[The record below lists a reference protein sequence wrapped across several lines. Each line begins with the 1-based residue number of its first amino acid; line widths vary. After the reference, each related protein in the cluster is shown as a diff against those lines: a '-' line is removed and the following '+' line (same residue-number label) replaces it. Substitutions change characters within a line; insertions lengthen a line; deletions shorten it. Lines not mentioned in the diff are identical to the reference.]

1 MGPVNMRAIDEYKK
15 KKEKFDEFQQQ
26 VSQIRQEKLKIEDMI
41 ESIEEKR
48 RECFME
54 TLKQLQKSFKEFFTQ
69 LFDGGTAELVLE
81 DNDIDKGLKI
91 RAAPPKKDP
100 HIIQALSGGEK
111 Q

>member
-1 MGPVNMRAIDEYKK
+1 
-15 KKEKFDEFQQQ
+15 
-26 VSQIRQEKLKIEDMI
+26 
-41 ESIEEKR
+41 
-48 RECFME
+48 ME

-111 Q
+111 QMTAIAFVLQFWSMKKVLSTSWMR